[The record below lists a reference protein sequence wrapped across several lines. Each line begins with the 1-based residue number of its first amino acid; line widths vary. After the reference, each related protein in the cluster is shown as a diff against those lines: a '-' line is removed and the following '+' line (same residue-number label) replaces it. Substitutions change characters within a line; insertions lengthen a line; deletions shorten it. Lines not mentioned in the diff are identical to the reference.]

1 MSILYVS
8 VYAKVSTFF
17 TFYDTLCRSAY
28 ESSWDHIV
36 IDHLMLIY
44 GAFCHVIVVIVL

>member
-8 VYAKVSTFF
+8 VYAKVS

-44 GAFCHVIVVIVL
+44 GAFCRVIVVIVL